1 MKLNEEIFR
10 IRELLGED
18 KQEKGV
24 KYIKIPSI
32 AFESSDGAKDKKFW
46 PILQNIFGQLDDVRY
61 TVDGSLFLRN
71 SDINSIGNLYSVQ
84 SVLDLG
90 QNPIESLGVLKFV
103 GRDLRLDGTN
113 VSSLG
118 DLEMVGNDLYAFSSS
133 LESLGNLKSVGNDLW
148 LKNTPIAEKYTEDQ
162 IREMVDVNGNI
173 YM

>member
-18 KQEKGV
+18 KQEKGF
-24 KYIKIPSI
+24 KYIKIPSF
-32 AFESSDGAKDKKFW
+32 AFEYEDKKFW
-46 PILQNIFGQLDDVRY
+46 PILQNIFGQLDNVRY

-148 LKNTPIAEKYTEDQ
+148 LKKTPIAEKYTEDQ
-162 IREMVDVNGNI
+162 IREMVDVGGNI

>member
-18 KQEKGV
+18 KQEKGF
-24 KYIKIPSI
+24 KYIKIPS
-32 AFESSDGAKDKKFW
+32 FPVEYEDKKFW

-148 LKNTPIAEKYTEDQ
+148 LKKTPIAEKYTEDQ
-162 IREMVDVNGNI
+162 IREMVDVGGNI